1 VLFRSVVSHSITSV
15 GVVEAMH
22 QAVSLDDLVRLTAKR
37 SVYSEAKLA
46 AFEATAH
53 RPVKVID
60 FLLVGHIEPA
70 IKLEDL
76 KRMGV
81 FKGAP
86 PQSISH
92 LTEEQFGPVRDRMAF
107 GFVV

>member
-1 VLFRSVVSHSITSV
+1 
-15 GVVEAMH
+15 MH

-46 AFEATAH
+46 AFEATAQ

-60 FLLVGHIEPA
+60 FLLVGHIQPA
-70 IKLEDL
+70 IKLDDL

-81 FKGAP
+81 FRGAP
-86 PQSISH
+86 PQSISQ
-92 LTEEQFGPVRDRMAF
+92 LPEERFEPVRDRMAF
-107 GFVV
+107 GFAV